1 MSARRVV
8 TGSGRV
14 GRFCLAAVLVTAACD
29 TAGAA
34 QAPDDAAEAFRSGE
48 YAQAISAYRSLVRSD
63 AAPPGHHIGLV
74 RALMAVGRY
83 EDAED
88 AARDG
93 VGRHGAELQGTLG
106 RALDRQGKTHAAEA
120 AFTAAIEGGATDA
133 NVARLDRALLDFR
146 RGRHD
151 EAMAEFDAFID
162 LYNDG
167 LARSSEDL
175 TAVATAVRHLGAD
188 DPDLFRDALRA
199 YDEAVA
205 ADPWN
210 HEARILTGELFLEK
224 YNGPD
229 AGAAFRDVL
238 TVNPSHPDA
247 LVGLARLLR
256 FDGESGVREALE
268 QALQVNPG
276 HVPGRVFLASLHLS
290 AERYDQA
297 QEEAERALEVNP
309 ASLEARSV
317 LAAAHYLSGDTPRF
331 EDVRRET
338 FELNPR
344 YAELLNTVADL
355 AVDQRRYAQ
364 AVELAREA
372 VSMDPQSWRG
382 LGILGINLL
391 RLGRVDES
399 REALEKAFAGDPF
412 NVWYKNTLDLLD
424 TYDRYVTVETEHFA
438 IFMRDDEADLL
449 EPYATSVAEEA
460 YARLVE
466 RYGYEPPTP
475 VRLELYPS
483 HADFS
488 VRTAGLAGIGILG
501 VSFGSVLAMDS
512 PSARGIGEFNWGST
526 LWHELAHAFH
536 LGMTE
541 HRVPRWFSE
550 GLAVRE
556 QRLARV
562 GWGHQPDVAFLRAY
576 DEGRLHPVSTLN
588 DGFVRPSYPQQV
600 VFSYYQASL
609 VFEMIEAESGFEAV
623 LAMLRGYRDG
633 RQTEALVAEVLGMSM
648 DALDE
653 RFDAFMQQRFGETLS
668 AVRPRDL
675 GPDPSRERLERH
687 LADDP
692 TDFTAHMILARLL
705 VGEGAPEAAIPHL
718 EAARELFPAL
728 GAPDGP
734 SWQLGNIRE
743 ELGDL
748 DRAADEFRQAAL
760 RNEGHYAAGLEEAR
774 LRRELGDLDGAVE
787 ALDRAILVHPYEIE
801 VHEDLAGMLAE
812 TGQWERAVRERKAVV
827 ALDPTDRAAALYQ
840 LARAHHMAGHTDEAR
855 RQVLEALEVAPSYD
869 EALELLLEIRAGAGP
884 RGKS

>member
-1 MSARRVV
+1 MSTRRRVS
-8 TGSGRV
+8 GSGRL
-14 GRFCLAAVLVTAACD
+14 GRLCLAAVLVAAACD

-34 QAPDDAAEAFRSGE
+34 QAPDEALEALRSGE
-48 YAQAISAYRSLVRSD
+48 YDRAIAAYRSLVRAES
-63 AAPPGHHIGLV
+63 APPDHHIGLV

-83 EDAED
+83 DDAEE

-93 VGRHGAELQGTLG
+93 VGRHGAEVQTALG
-106 RALDRQGKTHAAEA
+106 RALQRQGKLDAAEA

-133 NVARLDRALLDFR
+133 IAARLDRAVLDWR
-146 RGRHD
+146 RGRHA

-167 LARSSEDL
+167 LARSSRDL

-210 HEARILTGELFLEK
+210 HEARVLTGELFLEK

-238 TVNPSHPDA
+238 TVNPNHPDA

-256 FDGESGVREALE
+256 FDGEPGVREAVE
-268 QALQVNPG
+268 QALQVNPH
-276 HVPGRVFLASLHLS
+276 HVPGLVFLASLHLS
-290 AERYDQA
+290 AERYDDAGQA
-297 QEEAERALEVNP
+297 AERALDVDP

-317 LAAAHYLSGDTPRF
+317 LAAAHYLSGDTRRF
-331 EDVRRET
+331 EDGRAET
-338 FELNPR
+338 FQLNPR
-344 YAELLNTVADL
+344 YAELLNTVAEL

-372 VSMDPQSWRG
+372 MAMDSRSWRG

-391 RLGRVDES
+391 RLGRVEES

-424 TYDRYVTVETEHFA
+424 TYDRYVTVRTEHFA
-438 IFMRDDEADLL
+438 IFLRNDEADLL
-449 EPYATSVAEEA
+449 EPYATTLAEEA
-460 YARLVE
+460 YAKLVE

-556 QRLARV
+556 QRLARE

-609 VFEMIEAESGFEAV
+609 VFEMIEADHGFEAV

-633 RQTEALVAEVLGMSM
+633 RKTEGLVEEVLGMSM
-648 DALDE
+648 EALDE
-653 RFDAFMQQRFGETLS
+653 RFDSFMQHRFGETLG
-668 AVRPRDL
+668 AIRPRDL
-675 GPDPSRERLERH
+675 GPEPSRERLERH
-687 LADDP
+687 LMDDP
-692 TDFTAHMILARLL
+692 DDFTAHMILAGLL
-705 VGEGAPEAAIPHL
+705 AKEGAPEAAIPHL
-718 EAARELFPAL
+718 EAARELFPEL

-734 SWQLGNIRE
+734 SWQLGKLQEDVGNRR
-743 ELGDL
+743 
-748 DRAADEFRQAAL
+748 RAADEFRQAAL
-760 RNEGHYAAGLEEAR
+760 TNESHYAAGLEEAR
-774 LRRELGDLDGAVE
+774 LRRDLGDLDGAVE
-787 ALDRAILVHPYEIE
+787 ALDRAILIHPYEIE
-801 VHEDLAGMLAE
+801 VHEQLAEMLAE
-812 TGQWERAVRERKAVV
+812 TGDWTRAVRERRAVV

-840 LARAHHMAGHTDEAR
+840 LARAHHLAGDHVEAR
-855 RQVLEALEVAPSYD
+855 RQVLEALEVAPNYD

-884 RGKS
+884 RGES